1 MTLYLAYAAPILAG
15 LLLAIGILWIKA
27 PFFILAKRSVSLLDL
42 LVSDLDEDEKFEAV
56 NGQVFKT
63 VGSLLHVLGKLILVI
78 VIAVLIASWL
88 PQSQNWPEI
97 GSTLS
102 MILLAVGS
110 LPPFLIPKKKTSDYS
125 DMAQLFHH
133 LVLDNYHLG
142 RKLLQ
147 RQIKGV
153 EAPVE
158 SGVSRVLVMGLA
170 RAGTT
175 ALTKELEKR
184 GPFKSLDYSNMPLLM
199 APSLWAKIYKPKR
212 IENKE
217 RAHGDGVNVGLA
229 SVEALEE
236 YFFKVLKNDS
246 YISENAVHEHDLTP
260 EENELYRRYT
270 KSLCRDGEIYL
281 AKNNNSIARLESLL
295 RLNPDLKVIVLLRD
309 PVQHA
314 KSLLNQHLRFVQDQQ
329 KDPFILTY
337 MDWLG
342 HHEFGLGQR
351 PFSLIG
357 RDLENVQEK
366 SEHLNYWISEW
377 IQYYNRIKNLDSITL
392 LSYEKFVQDPKR
404 TLEAISKATTVTLN
418 TEDVEVFNKKE
429 REVKV
434 EESELYTEAMSV
446 YKLLYKRCLNVS

>member
-27 PFFILAKRSVSLLDL
+27 PFFILAKRSVALLDL
-42 LVSDLDEDEKFEAV
+42 LVSDLNEDEKFEAV

-63 VGSLLHVLGKLILVI
+63 VGSLLHVLGKLILVV

-110 LPPFLIPKKKTSDYS
+110 LPPFLIPQKKTSDYS
-125 DMAQLFHH
+125 DLAQLFHH

-153 EAPVE
+153 EAPIE
-158 SGVSRVLVMGLA
+158 SGVSRVLVTGLA

-184 GPFKSLDYSNMPLLM
+184 GAFKSLDYSNMPLLM
-199 APSLWAKIYKPKR
+199 APTLWAKIYKPKR
-212 IENKE
+212 VENKE

-246 YISENAVHEHDLTP
+246 YISEDAVHEHDLTP

-270 KSLCRDGEIYL
+270 KSLCGDGEIYL
-281 AKNNNSIARLESLL
+281 AKNNNSIVRLESLL

-314 KSLLNQHLRFVQDQQ
+314 KSLLNQHLRFVQNQQ

-357 RDLENVQEK
+357 RDLEKVQEK

-392 LSYEKFVQDPKR
+392 LSYEKFVQDPKG
-404 TLEAISKATTVTLN
+404 TLEAISDATTVSLN
-418 TEDVEVFNKKE
+418 TENVKVFDKKE
-429 REVKV
+429 RDVKV
-434 EESELYTEAMSV
+434 EESDLYTEAMSV

>member
-15 LLLAIGILWIKA
+15 ILLAVGILWIKA

-63 VGSLLHVLGKLILVI
+63 VGSLLHVLGKLVLV
-78 VIAVLIASWL
+78 VAIALLIATWL

-97 GSTLS
+97 GGTLA
-102 MILLAVGS
+102 MILLAIGS
-110 LPPFLIPKKKTSDYS
+110 LPPFLIPSKKKSDYS

-147 RQIKGV
+147 RQIKGI
-153 EAPVE
+153 EAPIE
-158 SGVSRVLVMGLA
+158 KGVSRVLVTGLA

-199 APSLWAKIYKPKR
+199 APNLWAKLYKPKR
-212 IENKE
+212 VENKE

-246 YISENAVHEHDLTP
+246 YINEEGVHEHDLTP
-260 EENELYRRYT
+260 EENDLYRRYT
-270 KSLCRDGEIYL
+270 KSLCKEGDIYL
-281 AKNNNSIARLESLL
+281 AKNNNSIVRLESLI

-314 KSLLNQHLRFVQDQQ
+314 KSLLNQHQRFIRDQQ
-329 KDPFILTY
+329 KDRFILTY

-351 PFSLIG
+351 PFSLTG
-357 RDLENVQEK
+357 RESSIVQAK
-366 SEHLNYWISEW
+366 PEHLNYWISEW
-377 IQYYNRIKNLDSITL
+377 IQYYNRIKNLDGITL
-392 LSYEKFVQDPKR
+392 LSYEKFVQDPKG
-404 TLEAISKATTVTLN
+404 TLEAISQATTIALN
-418 TEDVEVFNKKE
+418 TENVEVFNKQD
-429 REVKV
+429 REVLV
-434 EESELYTEAMSV
+434 EENDLHAEAAQ
-446 YKLLYKRCLNVS
+446 LYKSLHQRCLNEF

>member
-56 NGQVFKT
+56 NGHVFKT

-133 LVLDNYHLG
+133 LVLDNYYLG

-158 SGVSRVLVMGLA
+158 SGVSRVLVTGLA

-351 PFSLIG
+351 PFALKG
-357 RDLENVQEK
+357 RDLAKVQEK
-366 SEHLNYWISEW
+366 TEHLNYWISEW
-377 IQYYNRIKNLDSITL
+377 LQYYNRIKVLDGITL
-392 LSYEKFVQDPKR
+392 LSYEKFVQDPKG
-404 TLEAISKATTVTLN
+404 TLEAISMATTVTLN
-418 TEDVEVFNKKE
+418 TENVEVFNKKE

-434 EESELYTEAMSV
+434 EESDLYTEAMSV
-446 YKLLYKRCLNVS
+446 YKLLHKRCLNVS

>member
-15 LLLAIGILWIKA
+15 LLLAFGILWLKA

-63 VGSLLHVLGKLILVI
+63 VGSLFHVLGKLILVV
-78 VIAVLIASWL
+78 VIAVLLASWL
-88 PQSQNWPEI
+88 PQNQNWPQI
-97 GSTLS
+97 GNTLA
-102 MILLAVGS
+102 MVLLAVGS
-110 LPPFLIPKKKTSDYS
+110 VPPFLIPRKKTSDYS

-133 LVLDNYHLG
+133 LVLDNYHLA

-158 SGVSRVLVMGLA
+158 NGVSRVLVTGLA

-199 APSLWAKIYKPKR
+199 APTLWAKIYKPKR
-212 IENKE
+212 VENKE

-246 YISENAVHEHDLTP
+246 YISNASVEEHELTL
-260 EENELYRRYT
+260 EENDLYRRYT
-270 KSLCRDGEIYL
+270 KSLCKEGEIYL
-281 AKNNNSIARLESLL
+281 AKNNNSIVRLESLL
-295 RLNPDLKVIVLLRD
+295 KLNPDLKVIVLLRD
-309 PVQHA
+309 PIQHA
-314 KSLLNQHLRFVQDQQ
+314 KSLLNQHLRFIQDQQ

-351 PFSLIG
+351 PFALTG
-357 RDLENVQEK
+357 RGLGVNQEEP
-366 SEHLNYWISEW
+366 EHLNYWISEW
-377 IQYYNRIKNLDSITL
+377 ISYYSRIRNLENITL
-392 LSYEKFVQDPKR
+392 LSYEKFVQDPQG
-404 TLEAISKATTVTLN
+404 TLEVISTATTIDLD
-418 TEDVEVFNKKE
+418 TENVKVFDKKP
-429 REVKV
+429 REVKDD
-434 EESELYTEAMSV
+434 ESALHAQAQSL
-446 YKLLYKRCLNVS
+446 YKLLHKKCLNVY